1 MILPGVRL
9 WYEGKSKE
17 LEDVLR
23 EAESCHLNGYARSIF
38 QGSGQSFIVLHR
50 GSVREILEIGPTNKP
65 VAKTLRDLWGKS
77 KIKEGI
83 LQVFEIPPE
92 TELFLSRISQRRS
105 VIPAGSSI
113 GDLKKL
119 ILQCRKSAATRVVDL
134 MTTEGKGLLILE
146 NKEVLACAFSEQE
159 GFTITG
165 MDAFKRL
172 VAAISR
178 SAPFQAFSSAVSP
191 QAADGPTPWLPLLLS
206 GAEHSVAA
214 NYLKNRLIEKYGHH
228 YGPGTLLFREGD
240 AGNDFY
246 LIVSGRVAIYKEREG
261 RRKILAELG
270 AGEFFG
276 EMAIF
281 NNAPRTASAETA
293 EDCLLVRIGKDELK
307 TLLFNSYD
315 FRINMVKKLVR
326 RLKDTNDEMVKLWED
341 PRAVY
346 LEKIIFQILGS
357 DQKWQDEGIPPG
369 LLMQEISNS
378 SGMRFSEIDSVFRKF
393 LERGKI
399 EFVRGKVVLKEP
411 SSLP

>member
-1 MILPGVRL
+1 M

-23 EAESCHLNGYARSIF
+23 EAESIHLNGYARCVF
-38 QGSGQSFIVLHR
+38 PGSGQSFIVLNR
-50 GSVREILEIGPTNKP
+50 GAVREILEIGPTNKP
-65 VAKTLRDLWGKS
+65 VTKSIRDLWGKS
-77 KIKEGI
+77 KIKEGM
-83 LQVFEIPPE
+83 LQVFELPPE
-92 TELFLSRISQRRS
+92 LEYFLAGLSDRRLIVPS
-105 VIPAGSSI
+105 GTTA
-113 GDLKKL
+113 GDLKKV
-119 ILQCRKSAATRVVDL
+119 ILQHRKSAAARVVDF
-134 MTTEGKGLLILE
+134 MTAEGKGLLVFE
-146 NKEVLACAFSEQE
+146 NKAVVLCAFSENE
-159 GFTITG
+159 GFTLTE

-178 SAPFQAFSSAVSP
+178 GPFQVYSSSVVSLPNAAV
-191 QAADGPTPWLPLLLS
+191 TPWLPILLG
-206 GAEHSVAA
+206 GAEYSGSA

-228 YGPGTLLFREGD
+228 YGPGTVLFREGD
-240 AGNDFY
+240 VGNDFY
-246 LIVSGRVAIYKEREG
+246 LIVSGRVVIYKERAG

-281 NNAPRTASAETA
+281 NKAPRAASAETA
-293 EDCLLVRIGKDELK
+293 EDCQLVRIGKDELK
-307 TLLFNSYD
+307 TLLYNSYD
-315 FRINMVKKLVR
+315 FRINMVKRLAH

-341 PRAVY
+341 PRAIY
-346 LEKIIFQILGS
+346 LEKIIFQILSS

-369 LLMQEISNS
+369 QLMQEISNS

-393 LERGKI
+393 LETGKI